1 LHDFIIY
8 PAGNGMH
15 RRHSFTTILSGILFV
30 VLLATA
36 AEAQTPLRRPFG
48 FGFSLGDPTGVTVK
62 FRTGRSSA
70 IDIGVGKGV
79 IGYPRVHADYL
90 WQFLNLFQSPRM
102 SPYAGVGFVAGFGDK
117 GTSFLFSGNTDSTN
131 WYYTKNVSLA
141 GRGVIGFSYFPIWS
155 PIEIFGEL
163 NPIIGFAPKAAF
175 SMEAAV
181 GVRFYLAVGR

>member
-1 LHDFIIY
+1 
-8 PAGNGMH
+8 MK
-15 RRHSFTTILSGILFV
+15 RRHLTST
-30 VLLATA
+30 VLCGMLLVAVLAISA
-36 AEAQTPLRRPFG
+36 DAQTPLRRPFG
-48 FGFSLGDPTGVTVK
+48 FGFTIGEPTGVTVK

-70 IDIGVGKGV
+70 FDIGLGKGV

-102 SPYAGVGFVAGFGDK
+102 SPYAGVGIVAGFGKK
-117 GTSFLFSGNTDSTN
+117 GTSFLFSGNSDSTS
-131 WYYTKNVSLA
+131 WYYTEGMSFA
-141 GRGVIGFSYFPIWS
+141 GRGVVGFSYFPVWS

-181 GVRFYLAVGR
+181 GVRFYLLSGR